1 MITVT
6 LYFLN
11 FETIHVFDTRNFE
24 INSEDSLLSRIN
36 NPRPIRI
43 AGIDEQA
50 YDLKKAKACMADS
63 A

>member
-1 MITVT
+1 MT

-50 YDLKKAKACMADS
+50 
-63 A
+63 